1 MCILL
6 CNIEIFR
13 HSLTVMGAY
22 EIADDI
28 RKSLALG
35 YSETFLHVIDND
47 LRTLDRRKAVVRI
60 TATLIFREEGRSGYL
75 ANVMIKGTYAHEQR
89 LRTNL
94 RCYLRTYVTNRNAM
108 LKSARC
114 DLRQTT

>member
-1 MCILL
+1 M
-6 CNIEIFR
+6 
-13 HSLTVMGAY
+13 MGADKVT
-22 EIADDI
+22 DDI

-60 TATLIFREEGRSGYL
+60 TATLIFREEGRSRYL
-75 ANVMIKGTYAHEQR
+75 AYVMIKGTYAHEQR
-89 LRTNL
+89 LRTDL

-108 LKSARC
+108 LKSAGGN
-114 DLRQTT
+114 LRQTAQ